1 MKTALVFGSSG
12 LIGGHLLNQLIK
24 DNNYNKIK
32 IFVRSEPENNDPKVE
47 IIKTDFNNLE
57 NHKEDI
63 KGDDCFFCIGTT
75 KQNSPDKNEYRRV
88 ELDVPKEIA
97 QIAKSNSVNSFIF
110 VSSGYA
116 DPKSSGDYLKF
127 KGEVEEELKR
137 LNFSKLGIMRPSFL
151 LGDRK
156 EKRVGE
162 KIGIFVFK
170 LLSPLFLGPLK
181 KMKPIHSTTVAKAHV
196 LSLKNS
202 KVNGRRL
209 LIGSEV
215 KKMLEISKIMQEE
228 FPQFA
233 KKLPKK
239 EMPNFMLKLI
249 SYLDSS
255 AKLMVPELGILMQTD
270 TSYAEDLL
278 GIKFKP
284 ARDSIKDAGNSVIR
298 LGLI

>member
-57 NHKEDI
+57 NNKEDI
-63 KGDDCFFCIGTT
+63 KGDDCFFCISTT
-75 KQNSPDKNEYRRV
+75 KQNSPDENEYRRV

-97 QIAKSNSVNSFIF
+97 QIAKSNSVNSFVF

-156 EKRVGE
+156 EKRIGE

-181 KMKPIHSTTVAKAHV
+181 KMKPIHSETVAKAMISFPNKNLEKNVFESNEIAELV
-196 LSLKNS
+196 LN
-202 KVNGRRL
+202 
-209 LIGSEV
+209 
-215 KKMLEISKIMQEE
+215 
-228 FPQFA
+228 
-233 KKLPKK
+233 
-239 EMPNFMLKLI
+239 
-249 SYLDSS
+249 
-255 AKLMVPELGILMQTD
+255 
-270 TSYAEDLL
+270 
-278 GIKFKP
+278 
-284 ARDSIKDAGNSVIR
+284 
-298 LGLI
+298 

>member
-12 LIGGHLLNQLIK
+12 LVGGHLLSQLIEN
-24 DNNYNKIK
+24 DDYNKIK
-32 IFVRSEPENNDPKVE
+32 IFVRSEPEIDDPKVE

-75 KQNSPDKNEYRRV
+75 KQNSPDKSEYRKV
-88 ELDVPKEIA
+88 ELDVPKQIA
-97 QIAKSNSVNSFIF
+97 RIAKSNSVNSFVF

-137 LNFSKLGIMRPSFL
+137 LNFPKLGIMRPSFL

-181 KMKPIHSTTVAKAHV
+181 KMKPIHSATVAKAMIAITQND
-196 LSLKNS
+196 SSQTIFESN
-202 KVNGRRL
+202 
-209 LIGSEV
+209 
-215 KKMLEISKIMQEE
+215 EISEII
-228 FPQFA
+228 
-233 KKLPKK
+233 
-239 EMPNFMLKLI
+239 N
-249 SYLDSS
+249 
-255 AKLMVPELGILMQTD
+255 
-270 TSYAEDLL
+270 
-278 GIKFKP
+278 
-284 ARDSIKDAGNSVIR
+284 
-298 LGLI
+298 